1 MSRHQR
7 IVDEMEKIELPEELH
22 QYSKLGTARAK
33 GELGRWSRTRKG
45 VKAAAATVAAL
56 LLAAAVGAATSPTFA
71 EVLKSWFSL
80 QKADGGLKQAAD
92 DGYAETVNKQVT
104 DQGITLRVKEAI
116 HDVFR
121 ISILFGLEQDGRPLN
136 SDLLFETFIPDG
148 TDDDPYVNRYEIVD
162 DEGKVLP
169 LSLQLLTSGN
179 DRILTLGLDDLV
191 PGHEVQSLSDL
202 PDRITVRFDINQIG
216 KTRGKWHLEV
226 PIDLSAAKASSALVP
241 LNQRYISPL
250 GFSIDFK
257 QLRHSPS
264 KSELLLQVDETQAWR
279 SAKKSDPMFR
289 YEIKDGD
296 GNIVAAMDGLRRG
309 ELDLGSRNVLKR
321 FLNAQ
326 GSTGHMN
333 YRHAFLPFH
342 DAKDMTLELTAI
354 YMEERADK
362 ELIIG
367 LEPEALRKEPLVK
380 EVKGKKVTFKMRA
393 KEDEAPEQMKDGRSV
408 FAGKGWVL
416 EVDQELGSDTLD
428 LQWRM
433 EDGQGKPVQA
443 QSVTELEQDE
453 SGNYRNRTM
462 FFFEGQTPVPDRIT
476 LHVDRWTKKIPVS
489 WSIPLVPSSEKLL
502 PLDEVP
508 IYEMTVDELKPD
520 MVQKAEQA
528 LRELAPGRTAELY
541 GVTEYSDRWFLYAK
555 DNSRSVVIVEKAT
568 MEPIAVQRA
577 IAYGELD
584 EKLRK
589 TVEDTLRQL
598 SPDQPIV
605 FEEAAREKSEVNNRW
620 VLHNEHADII
630 IDALTGKLMEASL
643 SYEPGRFDAEAKAVA
658 DKAYSSFAQGRALE
672 MTHMVQRMTPTR
684 HVWEFYRDM
693 SLLATVDVKTNQ
705 VRSVEQSF
713 KNDHPG
719 DDKAAGKKYA
729 EPHYTAEQAIAKAS
743 SAAKEVFG
751 IDLEGYEVSVR
762 LNEYTFTR
770 QGGTT
775 VRGTVNAK
783 GEFWKLERIP
793 EEGNQQS

>member
-7 IVDEMEKIELPEELH
+7 IVQEMEKIELPEELH
-22 QYSKLGTARAK
+22 QYSKLGTDRAK
-33 GELGRWSRTRKG
+33 RELAPSSRTRKA
-45 VKAAAATVAAL
+45 VKAAAATAAAL

-71 EVLKSWFSL
+71 EVMKSWFSL
-80 QKADGGLKQAAD
+80 QKTDGGLKQAAD
-92 DGYAETVNKQVT
+92 DGYAESVNKQVT

-162 DEGKVLP
+162 DDGKVLP
-169 LSLQLLTSGN
+169 LYPHLLQSGN
-179 DRILTLGLDDLV
+179 DRILTLALDDLV

-216 KTRGKWHLEV
+216 KTYGKWHLEV
-226 PIDLSAAKASSALVP
+226 LIDLSAAKASSALVP

-250 GFSIDFK
+250 GFNIDFK

-289 YEIKDGD
+289 YQMKDGE
-296 GNIVAAMDGLRRG
+296 GNIVAAMDGMRRG
-309 ELDLGSRNVLKR
+309 ELNLGSRNVLKR

-326 GSTGHMN
+326 GSTGHMK
-333 YRHAFLPFH
+333 YRHAFLPFP
-342 DAKDMTLELTAI
+342 DAKDLTLELTAL
-354 YMEERADK
+354 YAEERVDK
-362 ELIIG
+362 EVAVAI
-367 LEPEALRKEPLVK
+367 EPEALRKEPLVK
-380 EVKGKKVTFKMRA
+380 EVNGKNVTFKMRA
-393 KEDEAPEQMKDGRSV
+393 KKDESPEQMKDGRSV
-408 FAGKGWVL
+408 FEGKGWIL
-416 EVDQELGSDTLD
+416 EADQQLGSDTLD

-433 EDGQGKPVQA
+433 EDEQGKPVEA
-443 QSVTELEQDE
+443 QTATELEQDE
-453 SGNYRNRTM
+453 QGNYRNRTL
-462 FFFEGQTPVPDRIT
+462 FFFEGQAPVPDRLT
-476 LHVDRWTKKIPVS
+476 MYVDSWTKEIPVN
-489 WSIPLVPSSEKLL
+489 WSIPIVPSSEKLP
-502 PLDEVP
+502 PLDDVP
-508 IYEMTVDELKPD
+508 VYEITVDELKPE
-520 MVQKAEQA
+520 MVKEAEQA
-528 LRELAPGRTAELY
+528 MRELAPGRTAELY

-555 DNSRSVVIVEKAT
+555 DNSRSIVIVDKAT
-568 MEPIAVQRA
+568 TEPIVVQRA
-577 IAYGELD
+577 IPYGELD

-598 SPDQPIV
+598 NPDQPIV

-620 VLHNEHADII
+620 VLHNEQADII
-630 IDALTGKLMEASL
+630 IDALTGKLMEASIR
-643 SYEPGRFDAEAKAVA
+643 YEPGRFDAEAKAVA
-658 DKAYSSFAQGRALE
+658 DKAYSSFSQGRALE
-672 MTHMVQRMTPTR
+672 MTHMVQRMTPTQ

-693 SLLATVDVKTNQ
+693 SLTVTVDVKTNQ
-705 VRSVEQSF
+705 VWSVEQSF

-719 DDKAAGKKYA
+719 DEKAARKKYA
-729 EPHYTAEQAIAKAS
+729 EPLYTQEQAIAKAS

-751 IDLEGYEVSVR
+751 IDLEGYEVNVR

-770 QGGTT
+770 QGAMT

-793 EEGNQQS
+793 VEGS

>member
-7 IVDEMEKIELPEELH
+7 IVEEIEKIELPEELH
-22 QYSKLGTARAK
+22 QYSKLGIDRAK
-33 GELGRWSRTRKG
+33 RELAPSSRTRKAA
-45 VKAAAATVAAL
+45 KAAAATAAGL
-56 LLAAAVGAATSPTFA
+56 LLAAAIGAAISPTFA
-71 EVLKSWFSL
+71 EVMKSWFSL

-92 DGYAETVNKQVT
+92 DGYAESVNKQVT

-136 SDLLFETFIPDG
+136 SDLLFETFIPEG
-148 TDDDPYVNRYEIVD
+148 TDDDPYVNRYEIID

-169 LSLQLLTSGN
+169 LSPQLVKSEN

-226 PIDLSAAKASSALVP
+226 PIDLSAAKASSNLVP
-241 LNQRYISPL
+241 LSQRYISPL

-279 SAKKSDPMFR
+279 SEKKIEPMFR
-289 YEIKDGD
+289 YEIKDGE

-309 ELDLGSRNVLKR
+309 EVSIGSRNVLKR
-321 FLNAQ
+321 FLNGQ
-326 GSTGHMN
+326 GSIGHMK
-333 YRHAFLPFH
+333 YRHAFLPFP
-342 DAKDMTLELTAI
+342 DAKELTLELTAI
-354 YMEERADK
+354 YTEERADK
-362 ELIIG
+362 ELAVAI
-367 LEPEALRKEPLVK
+367 EPEALRKKPLLK
-380 EVKGKKVTFKMRA
+380 EVNGKSVTFKMRV

-408 FAGKGWVL
+408 LAGKGWIL
-416 EVDQELGSDTLD
+416 EADQQLGSDTLD

-453 SGNYRNRTM
+453 QGNYRNRTL
-462 FFFEGQTPVPDRIT
+462 FFFEGQTPVYDRLT
-476 LHVDRWTKKIPVS
+476 MYVDSWTKKIPVN
-489 WSIPLVPSSEKLL
+489 WSIPLVPSSEELT

-508 IYEMTVDELKPD
+508 IYEMTVDELKPG
-520 MVQKAEQA
+520 MVRQAEQA
-528 LRELAPGRTAELY
+528 LRELAPGMEAELY
-541 GVTEYSDRWFLYAK
+541 GAAEYSDRWFLYAK
-555 DNSRSVVIVEKAT
+555 DNSRSIVIVEKAT
-568 MEPIAVQRA
+568 MKPIAVQRS
-577 IAYGELD
+577 ISYGELD

-589 TVEDTLRQL
+589 TVEDILRQL
-598 SPDQPIV
+598 SPDQPVV
-605 FEEAAREKSEVNNRW
+605 FEEAVREKSEVNNRW

-630 IDALTGKLMEASL
+630 INALTGKLMEASL

-658 DKAYSSFAQGRALE
+658 DTAYSSFAQGRALE
-672 MTHMVQRMTPTR
+672 MTRMVQRVTPTR

-693 SLLATVDVKTNQ
+693 SLLAAVDVKTNQ

-719 DDKAAGKKYA
+719 DDIGASKKYA
-729 EPHYTAEQAIAKAS
+729 EPRYTAEQAIAKAS
-743 SAAKEVFG
+743 PAVKEVFG
-751 IDLEGYEVSVR
+751 INLEGYEVSIR

-770 QGGTT
+770 QGAAT

-783 GEFWKLERIP
+783 GEFWKLEQMPAEDSR
-793 EEGNQQS
+793 Q

>member
-7 IVDEMEKIELPEELH
+7 IVEEMEKIELPEELH
-22 QYSKLGTARAK
+22 QYSKQGTDRAK
-33 GELGRWSRTRKG
+33 RELAPSSRTRKA
-45 VKAAAATVAAL
+45 VKAAAATAAGL
-56 LLAAAVGAATSPTFA
+56 LLAAAIGAATSPTFA
-71 EVLKSWFSL
+71 EVMKSWFSL

-92 DGYAETVNKQVT
+92 DGYAEAVNKQVT

-148 TDDDPYVNRYEIVD
+148 IDDDPYVNRYEIVD

-169 LSLQLLTSGN
+169 LSPQLVKSEN

-241 LNQRYISPL
+241 LSQRYISPL

-279 SAKKSDPMFR
+279 SAKKMEPMFR
-289 YEIKDGD
+289 YEITDGE

-309 ELDLGSRNVLKR
+309 ELSIGSRNVLKR
-321 FLNAQ
+321 FLNGQ
-326 GSTGHMN
+326 GSIGHMK
-333 YRHAFLPFH
+333 YRHAFLPFP
-342 DAKDMTLELTAI
+342 DAKELTLELTAI
-354 YMEERADK
+354 YTEERADK
-362 ELIIG
+362 ELAVAI
-367 LEPEALRKEPLVK
+367 EPKSLRKKPLLK
-380 EVKGKKVTFKMRA
+380 EVNGKSVTFKMRV
-393 KEDEAPEQMKDGRSV
+393 KEDEDPEQMKDGRSV
-408 FAGKGWVL
+408 FAGKGWIL
-416 EVDQELGSDTLD
+416 EADQQLGSDTLD

-433 EDGQGKPVQA
+433 EDGQGKPIQA

-453 SGNYRNRTM
+453 QGNYRNRTL
-462 FFFEGQTPVPDRIT
+462 FFFEGQTPAYDRLT
-476 LHVDRWTKKIPVS
+476 MYVDRWTKKIPVN
-489 WSIPLVPSSEKLL
+489 WSIPLVPSSEELT

-508 IYEMTVDELKPD
+508 IYEMTVDELKPG
-520 MVQKAEQA
+520 MVRQAEQA
-528 LRELAPGRTAELY
+528 LRELAPGMAAELY
-541 GVTEYSDRWFLYAK
+541 GVAEYSDRWFLSAK
-555 DNSRSVVIVEKAT
+555 DNSRSIVIVEKT

-577 IAYGELD
+577 IPYGELD
-584 EKLRK
+584 GKLRK
-589 TVEDTLRQL
+589 TVEDTLRRMN
-598 SPDQPIV
+598 PDQPVV
-605 FEEAAREKSEVNNRW
+605 FEEAVREKSEANNRW

-643 SYEPGRFDAEAKAVA
+643 SYEPGRFDADAKAVA
-658 DKAYSSFAQGRALE
+658 DTAYSSFAQDKALE
-672 MTHMVQRMTPTR
+672 MTHMVQRVTPTR

-693 SLLATVDVKTNQ
+693 SRLAAVDVKTNQ

-719 DDKAAGKKYA
+719 DDTAAGKKYA
-729 EPHYTAEQAIAKAS
+729 EPRYTAEQAIAKAS
-743 SAAKEVFG
+743 PAVKEVFG
-751 IDLEGYEVSVR
+751 INLEGYEVSVR

-770 QGGTT
+770 QGAAT
-775 VRGTVNAK
+775 VRGTVNAQ
-783 GEFWKLERIP
+783 GEFWKLEQMSAEDSR
-793 EEGNQQS
+793 Q